1 MGRGPSP
8 RKTEATRARLLAAA
22 EAILAEGGYAAFT
35 MKELAERAG
44 CAVGLA
50 YRYFPSREALVVA
63 LYGELARRVY
73 GCAGSLEAG
82 TVGERFAALVKKKL
96 AALDRRPKVF
106 RALAHAALAP
116 DSPAGV
122 FADDTRAV
130 REAGVAAFTVVVS
143 GATNA
148 PADAAAFGRVL
159 YGLHLL
165 FVLGWTQLRHG
176 SEAGALAAL
185 ARDLAPLL
193 DLAVAAAGSSLA
205 SPPGGGAGGATALSP
220 LESIVG
226 RLDRLTRTMMETT
239 S

>member
-8 RKTEATRARLLAAA
+8 QKTEATRARLLTAA
-22 EAILAEGGYAAFT
+22 EAILAEGGYSAFT

-73 GCAGSLEAG
+73 GRVGALEGG
-82 TVGERFAALVKKKL
+82 TVGARFASLVGKKL

-116 DSPAGV
+116 DSPTGV

-130 REAGVAAFTVVVS
+130 REAGVAAFTAVVA
-143 GATNA
+143 GAANA
-148 PADAAAFGRVL
+148 PSDPAPLGRIL

-165 FVLGWTQLRHG
+165 FVLGWTQQRHG
-176 SEAGALAAL
+176 RGATTLAAL
-185 ARDLAPLL
+185 ARDLAPLV
-193 DLAVAAAGSSLA
+193 DVAAASSA
-205 SPPGGGAGGATALSP
+205 SPLLSP
-220 LESIVG
+220 IVE
-226 RLDRLTRTMMETT
+226 RLDGLTRNLMETT
-239 S
+239 P